1 MTTASARVVAQP
13 VVEQLEV
20 VLVNAT
26 LGAQGGVTID
36 IENIVRGL
44 LDRGHRPVVTTTMQ
58 SVVRGL
64 RGRPNAVVHAFG
76 LLPVL
81 AEWFAMV
88 AAKATGRMLVWTPVF
103 HQSRVSSWPER
114 RQDWKMFVPFR
125 VMRAFDIVMPRAAR
139 FTDAVIAATE
149 SEAAYFRRMG
159 AKRVEVIPPGV
170 PALGRRATSDE
181 SARFRNSFHLAEGP
195 VVLIVSRDDSR
206 KGLAFGLAAFQRL
219 RNRMPEAQL
228 LLLGPPVDHP
238 ASGQAGVRCPGWVGP
253 TEVELA
259 YASSSVLFV
268 PSLYEGLPRAVVEA
282 WAFGLPVV
290 ATDRIP
296 LAPQVE
302 GLTGRTVPYNDLER
316 AAEALAAIL
325 SCPEDAKRFGAEGQR
340 LVGERFLLG
349 QVAPRTVEL
358 YEDLVESRNG

>member
-139 FTDAVIAATE
+139 
-149 SEAAYFRRMG
+149 YFRRMG
-159 AKRVEVIPPGV
+159 ATRVEVIPPGV
-170 PALGRRATSDE
+170 PALGRRATPDE
-181 SARFRNSFHLAEGP
+181 SAGFRKSFHLAEGP

-238 ASGQAGVRCPGWVGP
+238 ASRQDGVRCPGWVGP

-316 AAEALAAIL
+316 AAEALDEVISL
-325 SCPEDAKRFGAEGQR
+325 PDAYGENGRR
-340 LVGERFLLG
+340 LVEEGFLLERIVG
-349 QVAPRTVEL
+349 RTIDL
-358 YEDLVESRNG
+358 YQQLSRRSFG